1 MTLSKLDL
9 SEETNSASRLMLE
22 KREKC
27 TRKIGSVCSIHFCTL
42 PLVCVCV
49 YTLRLVG
56 GVHTTLPYTT
66 PPGKKLAVYV
76 HFSIIYTSPASL
88 VDVCFERSQFN
99 VYDTGGMKVIDGMQ
113 PSFHAI
119 STTNV

>member
-27 TRKIGSVCSIHFCTL
+27 IRKKLEVYTVYTSVHFHW
-42 PLVCVCV
+42 CV

-66 PPGKKLAVYV
+66 PQESCQLSPIQLHNFHKLYGPLA
-76 HFSIIYTSPASL
+76 
-88 VDVCFERSQFN
+88 
-99 VYDTGGMKVIDGMQ
+99 
-113 PSFHAI
+113 
-119 STTNV
+119 

>member
-27 TRKIGSVCSIHFCTL
+27 IRKKLEVYTVYTSVHFHW
-42 PLVCVCV
+42 CV

-66 PPGKKLAVYV
+66 PQEKKLAV
-76 HFSIIYTSPASL
+76 
-88 VDVCFERSQFN
+88 
-99 VYDTGGMKVIDGMQ
+99 
-113 PSFHAI
+113 
-119 STTNV
+119 